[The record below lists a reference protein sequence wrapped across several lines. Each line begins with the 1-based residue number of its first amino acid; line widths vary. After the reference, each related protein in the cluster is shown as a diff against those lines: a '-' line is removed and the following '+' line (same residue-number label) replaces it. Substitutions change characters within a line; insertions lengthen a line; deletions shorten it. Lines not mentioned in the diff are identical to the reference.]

1 MRRRRRRG
9 VCRKFRCGI
18 SAGGRRCARQG
29 KVRSQ
34 GKRADDCSVV
44 DIVPETSI
52 LTSKE
57 VEKLLKKAGLTPG
70 EIDEYVKWARKLMS
84 GPSRE
89 EVASLFREIVRA
101 AKEALSGLLDS
112 PHLDLL
118 TPKRDKETLTNCKP
132 SEC

>member
-1 MRRRRRRG
+1 
-9 VCRKFRCGI
+9 
-18 SAGGRRCARQG
+18 
-29 KVRSQ
+29 
-34 GKRADDCSVV
+34 
-44 DIVPETSI
+44 
-52 LTSKE
+52 
-57 VEKLLKKAGLTPG
+57 
-70 EIDEYVKWARKLMS
+70 MS